1 MTPELWKMLRVAVVG
16 FLGAAAGL
24 FKVWTELAKVKADRE
39 ATRTARDADS
49 QSLHDTVLKH
59 GFLIQQTRDELAL
72 YRTVQDDIKSELG
85 ILNTNVARLGVL
97 IEGLQE
103 TVKELKKNV

>member
-1 MTPELWKMLRVAVVG
+1 MLNDPKFIAAVVA
-16 FLGAAAGL
+16 LIVNIGAL
-24 FKVWTELAKVKADRE
+24 VKVYTDILRIKADRADTKE
-39 ATRTARDADS
+39 SRDKDS
-49 QSLHDTVLKH
+49 QELHDRVLSH

-103 TVKELKKNV
+103 AVKELKK